1 MSIRQKFASSS
12 FWVVIG
18 NAANNL
24 VSFLI
29 FVVLARLLDASTIG
43 LVAFTLIFIDLGRVV
58 VFAGL
63 PEAMVQRREWDDDVA
78 SVSFTANLLAAILF
92 FVLTVAVA
100 APLVSAYYMP
110 AAAPVLAS
118 LAAIC
123 VIDAARAIHEAK
135 LRREFRYRP
144 LAARMSLSTA
154 VSGVIGISMAF
165 EGYGVWSLVA
175 QRLLNAV
182 SLTLLSWQA
191 ARWTP
196 RLMLSR
202 AILRDLSGF
211 IIHLTPAR
219 LLSVVASKAAEFII
233 GFVLGPA
240 SLAYY
245 RVGARGLEAI
255 AQLTVMPIQ
264 QAALSA
270 FSRMPDV
277 HAIGRAYGGVTRATA
292 IFACPVYLGA
302 AVTAPD
308 FVALVFG
315 PQWEPSGAIMTALA
329 LAVGS
334 TTLGFFMQ
342 PALTAAN
349 RPKLV
354 LVSTIGSFFATALAA
369 FSAVWYGVLAVAIA
383 NTVLQYV
390 VLPFRLRLLTSAL
403 KIDWRKPLVGVLPA
417 FLAAAVMA
425 LAVYALRVFA
435 LEASPLILKFLVSAL
450 AGGLLYP
457 LLLVVFAR
465 GHVRELI
472 AEIAPVLPP
481 KLAMRL
487 LRKPPSSGAEP

>member
-43 LVAFTLIFIDLGRVV
+43 LVAFALIFIDLGRIV
-58 VFAGL
+58 VFGGL
-63 PEAMVQRREWDDDVA
+63 PEAMVQRRDWDDDVA
-78 SVSFTANLLAAILF
+78 SVSFTANLLAAIVF
-92 FVLTVAVA
+92 FVLMAIVA
-100 APLVSAYYMP
+100 APLVSAYYLP
-110 AAAPVLAS
+110 AAGPVLAS

-123 VIDAARAIHEAK
+123 VIDAARAVHEAK
-135 LRREFRYRP
+135 LRREFRYKP

-154 VSGVIGISMAF
+154 VSGVIGIWLAF

-202 AILRDLSGF
+202 AILSDLSGF

-219 LLSVVASKAAEFII
+219 LLTVVAAKTAEFVV
-233 GFVLGPA
+233 GLALGPA
-240 SLAYY
+240 AIAYY
-245 RVGARGLEAI
+245 RVGARGLEVI
-255 AQLTVMPIQ
+255 AQMTVTPIQ

-270 FSRMPDV
+270 FSRMPDTQ
-277 HAIGRAYGGVTRATA
+277 AIGRAYGSVTRASA

-302 AVTAPD
+302 AVIAPD

-315 PQWEPSGAIMTALA
+315 PQWQPSGAIMTALA

-334 TTLGFFMQ
+334 TTLGYFMQ

-349 RPKLV
+349 RPQIV
-354 LVSTIGSFFATALAA
+354 LISTIGSFTATALAA
-369 FSAVWYGVLAVAIA
+369 VSTVWYGALAVAIA
-383 NTVLQYV
+383 NTALQYI
-390 VLPFRLRLLTSAL
+390 VLPFRLRLLASAL
-403 KIDWRKPLVGVLPA
+403 KIDWRGPVAGVLPA
-417 FLAAAVMA
+417 FLAASVMA
-425 LAVYALRVFA
+425 IAVYALRI
-435 LEASPLILKFLVSAL
+435 LMLDSLPLVPKFLISAL
-450 AGGLLYP
+450 AGGVLYP
-457 LLLVVFAR
+457 LLLIVFAR
-465 GHVRELI
+465 GHLCELV
-472 AEIAPVLPP
+472 AEIAPVLPS
-481 KLAMRL
+481 RL
-487 LRKPPSSGAEP
+487 VKRFIRKHPSSGAEP